1 MQTWGTDAVGISAI
15 DAIEFYMSMPQT
27 LFTAMVTGQDGY
39 VKPNI
44 SWDIGLLDQNGNE
57 LTGNGY
63 GRVNVNFSKGNF
75 VTSGLNT
82 VQNGIVIAYGSASPS
97 AWVTA
102 YTLGFYDLATGK
114 LLQSAPLN
122 NPMTVT
128 AGNNLQFGPNALSLF
143 VPI

>member
-1 MQTWGTDAVGISAI
+1 M
-15 DAIEFYMSMPQT
+15 
-27 LFTAMVTGQDGY
+27 
-39 VKPNI
+39 
-44 SWDIGLLDQNGNE
+44 
-57 LTGNGY
+57 
-63 GRVNVNFSKGNF
+63 NVNFSKGNF

-102 YTLGFYDLATGK
+102 YTLGFYDHATGK